1 MIKSSEAL
9 RVAKFIETQSRM
21 VVARDFG
28 EGKMKFV
35 FKGFRVSVLQ
45 DKNNSVDV
53 RWWWLHNVN
62 VVNATES

>member
-9 RVAKFIETQSRM
+9 RVAKAIETQSRT

-28 EGKMKFV
+28 EGKAKFV

-53 RWWWLHNVN
+53 RW
-62 VVNATES
+62 

>member
-1 MIKSSEAL
+1 MIKSFEAL

-28 EGKMKFV
+28 EGKMKFL

-45 DKNNSVDV
+45 DKNNSVHV
-53 RWWWLHNVN
+53 WW
-62 VVNATES
+62 

>member
-1 MIKSSEAL
+1 MFRKTL
-9 RVAKFIETQSRM
+9 LNKYIETQSRM

-45 DKNNSVDV
+45 DKDNSVDV
-53 RWWWLHNVN
+53 WW
-62 VVNATES
+62 